1 MARDTS
7 LGFKFEYRESRAE
20 PTILDL
26 KYKDSETL
34 TKGDLLNLE
43 SGEVDLAVAGDSG
56 LMGIALETGL
66 GVDSTTLMRVITD
79 DDAVYSVYD
88 QVLRLTGATLD
99 ISGSTGAQ
107 TVGATSNA
115 DLTVVAPS
123 GADER
128 TFVRITHGEHWK
140 N

>member
-7 LGFKFEYRESRAE
+7 LGFKFEYRESLAE

-26 KYKDSETL
+26 LYKDAEIL
-34 TKGDLLNLE
+34 TKGDILNLE
-43 SGEVDLAVAGDSG
+43 TGEVDLSVAGDSG
-56 LMGIALETGL
+56 LLGIALETGL
-66 GVDSTTLMRVITD
+66 GVDSETRMQVITD

-88 QVLRLTGATLD
+88 QNARLVGATLD
-99 ISGSTGAQ
+99 ISGTTGAQ
-107 TVGATSNA
+107 TVGATSHA
-115 DLTVVAPS
+115 DLTVVEES
-123 GADER
+123 GADAR